1 MSSTSSSSNWIR
13 PIPTHCF
20 CELPVVERTS
30 RTAANP
36 ARRFLCCPHPS
47 DSGKQCRFYF
57 FLDPELRYGY
67 YRTEMHSLYTQVQQ
81 LRREMQVQEYTYR
94 NRIRDLE
101 LELNER
107 TTTGKKIQKPPGPV
121 AVLGLANEK
130 TWNAIFNKDFGV
142 KKPSGCVADTKV
154 KVKKQ

>member
-1 MSSTSSSSNWIR
+1 MSSSSSSSNWLR

-36 ARRFLCCPHPS
+36 ARRFL
-47 DSGKQCRFYF
+47 FYF

-67 YRTEMHSLYTQVQQ
+67 YGNEMHSLHTQVQQ
-81 LRREMQVQEYTYR
+81 LRREMQVQDYTYR

-107 TTTGKKIQKPPGPV
+107 TTTGECYKK
-121 AVLGLANEK
+121 AVIVF
-130 TWNAIFNKDFGV
+130 TVFVFV
-142 KKPSGCVADTKV
+142 MY
-154 KVKKQ
+154 